1 LTSLKS
7 CSIFDQQYVIER
19 IAMNKEPKRPA
30 EDLQN
35 TVELDVEA
43 IFRAC
48 QEAASQEAAQTERP
62 TEDQAHGPPKI
73 HEVFGSGRQYY
84 RDDNG
89 EEVVVRLDK
98 WS

>member
-1 LTSLKS
+1 MYMEKGSKPS
-7 CSIFDQQYVIER
+7 
-19 IAMNKEPKRPA
+19 A
-30 EDLQN
+30 ENLQD

-48 QEAASQEAAQTERP
+48 DEAAAREAAEAERP
-62 TEDQAHGPPKI
+62 GGRQI
-73 HEVFGSGRQYY
+73 REVFGSGRLYR

-89 EEVVVRLDK
+89 EEVVLRLDK

>member
-1 LTSLKS
+1 M
-7 CSIFDQQYVIER
+7 D
-19 IAMNKEPKRPA
+19 KEPKQP
-30 EDLQN
+30 EENLQD

-48 QEAASQEAAQTERP
+48 DEAASQEAAQTERP
-62 TEDQAHGPPKI
+62 VDHQI
-73 HEVFGSGRQYY
+73 HEVFGSGRLYY